1 MCRESSPFVVKRSYL
16 TVLSD
21 GRMRGGRTARL
32 NASLAA
38 RVRGGDPD
46 GGLQLFRRMHRDGLP
61 LDGYSFTPAFAAC
74 PALPPAGGRRGL
86 LVARQLHSLAVKT
99 GILLS
104 SGRITCTALLDAY
117 SKCGGGR
124 PDNALSVFD
133 EMEGPARDAVAWNAL
148 LSCFVRHG
156 RAADAVTA
164 FRRMTL
170 EEGVD
175 PTGFTLAT
183 LVKAC
188 GALKIRRQGE
198 QVHASLVVAGA
209 LDSPVL
215 GTALVDFYSDCGLI
229 DEAIRVFARL
239 QCSKDGVAH
248 NALIAGCLKNG
259 RHAEAFAVLR
269 EMEEPSAA
277 ALTTVLSACADSC
290 NLQYGRQIHCTAVR
304 SGLTGSTMLCNALSD
319 MYSRCGTMED
329 ARSVFELMTDRD
341 VVSWT
346 GLIRA
351 YGSHG
356 RATEAVRVFREM
368 EEEGCPSPNA
378 ATLLSVL
385 SACGHTGLVDE
396 GRECFLSMKAR
407 HGVEPGPEH
416 HACFIDLLGRAGRID
431 EAWEFFAGMCAGGGG
446 GAAGPGIGV
455 CVAMLNACVACADV
469 AKGLLVAERLL
480 GLAPAGGAGIYVSL
494 SNFFAAVGMW
504 EKVAELRKLMKG
516 RGLRKRR
523 GCSWIDRCRGSMV
536 PPKIA
541 IPSLLEE
548 SKKDRISV
556 LHERG
561 SI

>member
-1 MCRESSPFVVKRSYL
+1 
-16 TVLSD
+16 
-21 GRMRGGRTARL
+21 
-32 NASLAA
+32 
-38 RVRGGDPD
+38 
-46 GGLQLFRRMHRDGLP
+46 MHRDGLP

-74 PALPPAGGRRGL
+74 PVLPPAFGRRGL
-86 LVARQLHSLAVKT
+86 LAARQLHALAAKM
-99 GILLS
+99 GALLFYHH
-104 SGRITCTALLDAY
+104 RITCTALLDAY

-124 PDNALSVFD
+124 PDDALSMFD
-133 EMEGPARDAVAWNAL
+133 EMEGRARDAVAWNAL
-148 LSCFVRHG
+148 LSCFIRHG
-156 RAADAVTA
+156 RPADAVAA

-188 GALKIRRQGE
+188 GALKIRRRGE

-209 LDSPVL
+209 WDSAVL

-229 DEAIRVFARL
+229 DQAIRLFARL
-239 QCSKDGVAH
+239 QCSKDDAAH
-248 NALIAGCLKNG
+248 NALIAGCVKNG

-277 ALTTVLSACADSC
+277 ALTTALSACADSC
-290 NLQYGRQIHCTAVR
+290 NLRYGRQIHCTAVR
-304 SGLTGSTMLCNALSD
+304 GGLTGSTMLCNALSD

-329 ARSVFELMTDRD
+329 ARSVFEVMPARD

-356 RATEAVRVFREM
+356 PATEAVRLFKEM
-368 EEEGCPSPNA
+368 EEEGHPSPNA

-385 SACGHTGLVDE
+385 SACGHAGLVDE

-416 HACFIDLLGRAGRID
+416 HACFIDLLGRAGRIE
-431 EAWEFFAGMCAGGGG
+431 EAWELFTGMCAG
-446 GAAGPGIGV
+446 AAVPGIGV
-455 CVAMLNACVACADV
+455 CVAMLNACRACADV
-469 AKGLLVAERLL
+469 AKGLRVAERLL

-494 SNFFAAVGMW
+494 SNFYAAVGMW
-504 EKVAELRKLMKG
+504 EKVEELRRLMKG
-516 RGLRKRR
+516 RGLRKQR
-523 GCSWIDRCRGSMV
+523 GHSWIDRCRGNMV
-536 PPKIA
+536 PPKLA
-541 IPSLLEE
+541 VDSPLGE
-548 SKKDRISV
+548 SKKDSNSV
-556 LHERG
+556 WHERG
-561 SI
+561 SISSS